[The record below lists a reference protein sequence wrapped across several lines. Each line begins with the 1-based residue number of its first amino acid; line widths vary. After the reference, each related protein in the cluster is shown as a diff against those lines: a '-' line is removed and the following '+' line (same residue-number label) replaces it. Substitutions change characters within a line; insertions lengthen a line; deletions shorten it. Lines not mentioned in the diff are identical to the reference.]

1 MAVNIEDL
9 KSLCD
14 FKDGHYESK
23 KGQDYLNSIKK
34 ELKIYT
40 NIKENDNLALAIEL
54 KVSKILDSIYN
65 IGLFE
70 KC

>member
-23 KGQDYLNSIKK
+23 KGQDYLDALARIFP
-34 ELKIYT
+34 LD
-40 NIKENDNLALAIEL
+40 NINDNPFTINDI
-54 KVSKILDSIYN
+54 KQ
-65 IGLFE
+65 
-70 KC
+70 

>member
-23 KGQDYLNSIKK
+23 KRTRLSRC
-34 ELKIYT
+34 
-40 NIKENDNLALAIEL
+40 
-54 KVSKILDSIYN
+54 S
-65 IGLFE
+65 
-70 KC
+70 C